1 VLLWAFDVTLRGMGI
16 EAYRDEKRGR
26 KDTDGVSKFLELL

>member
-1 VLLWAFDVTLRGMGI
+1 MGI
-16 EAYRDEKRGR
+16 EGYRDEKRGR